1 MTYHCYCYDYFS
13 VWWPKIVM
21 SVSLVN
27 LIKIDIVG
35 IRMISHFLAVNI
47 INLFVLFSTDN
58 RA

>member
-13 VWWPKIVM
+13 VSWSKIVM

-35 IRMISHFLAVNI
+35 ITMILHFLAVNI